1 MMHYIIRC
9 ITFRSETIASSLKKY
24 SEGCLS
30 LLIVFMF
37 CFIRPAS
44 GNKPVEYGTFLQT
57 RPEQMENEAIE
68 MVIRLCKEYR
78 YSVPQYLY

>member
-9 ITFRSETIASSLKKY
+9 ITFTSEMIASSLKKY
-24 SEGCLS
+24 SQAVCHS
-30 LLIVFMF
+30 LLCS
-37 CFIRPAS
+37 CFVLYTAS